1 MAKVIVFGNRKGGVG
16 KSTLTMMTATALS
29 QAPFNKKILV
39 IDADDQQSL
48 IKFRNDDLAED
59 LDAEPSYKI
68 ISCLND
74 IDRLYE
80 IIQRAKATYDYIF
93 VDVAGRLDD
102 FTKKVLFYV
111 DVLMVPF
118 QAGNFSLE
126 STFDYVKFALKVSQ
140 KREANKIPPITMIGF
155 VNMFIKGRTRYRD
168 AREDLEA
175 FEKYVTVLRNNLGF
189 YSAFMDADTL
199 TSMYSEKSNETAKRN
214 FRVWLNELTNTG
226 EL

>member
-1 MAKVIVFGNRKGGVG
+1 MSKVIVYGNRKGGVG

-29 QAPFNKKILV
+29 QAPFNAKVLV

-48 IKFRNDDLAED
+48 MKFRNEDISED
-59 LDAEPSYKI
+59 LDATPTYTI

-74 IDRLYE
+74 INKLYE
-80 IIQRAKATYDYIF
+80 IIQRARGSYDYVF
-93 VDVAGRLDD
+93 VDVAGRLDE

-126 STFDYVKFALKVSQ
+126 STFDYIQFALKVSQ
-140 KREANKIPPITMIGF
+140 KREGAGMPPVRIIGF
-155 VNMFIKGRTRYRD
+155 VNMFIKGRNRYRD

-175 FEKYVTVLRNNLGF
+175 FGQYVQVLEHNLGF

-199 TSMYSEKSNETAKRN
+199 RTMYSETSKETAKEN
-214 FRVWLNELTNTG
+214 FRNWMKELIKTA